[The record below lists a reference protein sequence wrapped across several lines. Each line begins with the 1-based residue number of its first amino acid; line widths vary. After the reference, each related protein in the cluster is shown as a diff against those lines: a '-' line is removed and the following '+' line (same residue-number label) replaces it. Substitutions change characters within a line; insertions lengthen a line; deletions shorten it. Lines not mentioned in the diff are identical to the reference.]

1 MSTLQTYALRG
12 PALLDPRWFN
22 GVRHGQHAV
31 TVNPDGTLTVDG
43 ETLRFGEQAVPPGTT
58 VKVWLNSTG
67 FFVCATDLAL
77 HEQALA
83 QEAAAQAEKA
93 ARGRALDAL
102 RADAEAFNAR
112 LKLPV
117 RWDVG
122 IKEVL
127 SGLSESSMGHGR
139 NKATVEHIYLLEP
152 LKDGR
157 LVRQAGDL
165 LCTNASGSNGKRW
178 SDKIVERLHD
188 SCGAPFVP
196 KVSCKSCLSLAS
208 RWVVEPESTITPP
221 DQSMT
226 TTQSTANELD
236 EEITHALTELD
247 EDVSV
252 ERIGAIRSRISENLL
267 IGEDRAAA
275 VMIAVRMARTSLDS
289 DTHQAIFRSDI
300 PSESWL
306 ETKVR
311 YAIEDGRNQWG
322 VPRTMGPITGSFSR
336 DLLLP
341 LDLLAKIPGERGEQN
356 DVRPASLAW
365 LRNNLAKEI
374 RSSVYI
380 EIDPFGKAWVNEGN
394 HRIMMAV
401 EKKLSALPV
410 HVRYFS
416 GGERVAD
423 LSPARLL
430 ELDAQFHFV
439 EQRPP
444 ALREDGPAIAPH
456 GPTYL
461 PVVRIERVTH
471 IGEMNPAARDST
483 GQSLEGHALS
493 VSTTPHAW
501 EEIATIGGRPWFELT
516 NHDANFVDVL
526 ALLADE
532 TRTAAL
538 RSWAQSEGLLR
549 PEQQY
554 RAWYLDTDS
563 DEWHYFVADSR
574 ETAWSEIDTGEF
586 DSPDDAPGPDGKPC
600 IEPICQWVG
609 TPALESAVGRVGLN
623 QTESTD
629 MALMIFVE
637 RHCPDIDG
645 LWWTERYDPLAL
657 SAPRGGI
664 LPDRLA
670 RWTATPVYR
679 HRVDDEIALPEA
691 SEMPVHQPALK
702 PVHEAQPVDAT
713 AKDAPLR
720 CTLDEFLCGADGAD
734 AYIEQH
740 FDDYV
745 RDIDTSF
752 NADDVEI
759 VEYTADDE
767 DGPYGIVASSDSVL
781 LVHRAKDASTWS
793 GAEVV
798 GYYNTPGAVCIQD
811 EHQGH
816 GLGAELILWTA
827 LHWSG
832 GPPTDG
838 LDEQC
843 FSEAGYAAHVAAWN
857 LGVKRGLIIDREP
870 ELAEGLD
877 CAP

>member
-1 MSTLQTYALRG
+1 MSTLQTYALHG
-12 PALLDPRWFN
+12 PTLLDPRWFN
-22 GVRHGQHAV
+22 GVRYGQHAA
-31 TVNPDGTLTVDG
+31 TVNPDGTLIVDG
-43 ETLRFGEQAVPPGTT
+43 ETLRFGEQVAPPGTA
-58 VKVWLNSTG
+58 VKVWLNSAG

-77 HEQALA
+77 HEQELA
-83 QEAAAQAEKA
+83 QEEAAQAEKV
-93 ARGRALDAL
+93 ARDRALDAL

-122 IKEVL
+122 IKDVL
-127 SGLSESSMGHGR
+127 SGLSETSMGHGR
-139 NKATVEHIYLLEP
+139 SKATVEHIYLLEP
-152 LKDGR
+152 LKNGR

-165 LCTNASGSNGKRW
+165 LCTSGSGSNGKRW

-188 SCGAPFVP
+188 SCGTPFAP
-196 KVSCKSCLSLAS
+196 KVSCKSCLSLAN
-208 RWVVEPESTITPP
+208 RWIVDPESTITPS

-226 TTQSTANELD
+226 TTQSSANELD
-236 EEITHALTELD
+236 EEITHALTELG

-252 ERIGAIRSRISENLL
+252 ERIEAIRSRISDNLL

-275 VMIAVRMARTSLDS
+275 VMIAVRMARAALDS
-289 DTHQAIFRSDI
+289 GTHQAAFRSDI

-306 ETKVR
+306 ETKIR

-341 LDLLAKIPGERGEQN
+341 VDLLATIPGERGEQN

-416 GGERVAD
+416 GGERLAD
-423 LSPARLL
+423 LSPAHLL
-430 ELDAQFHFV
+430 ELDAQLHV
-439 EQRPP
+439 GRT
-444 ALREDGPAIAPH
+444 ALTQDAQ
-456 GPTYL
+456 
-461 PVVRIERVTH
+461 
-471 IGEMNPAARDST
+471 PAA
-483 GQSLEGHALS
+483 A
-493 VSTTPHAW
+493 
-501 EEIATIGGRPWFELT
+501 
-516 NHDANFVDVL
+516 
-526 ALLADE
+526 
-532 TRTAAL
+532 
-538 RSWAQSEGLLR
+538 
-549 PEQQY
+549 
-554 RAWYLDTDS
+554 
-563 DEWHYFVADSR
+563 
-574 ETAWSEIDTGEF
+574 
-586 DSPDDAPGPDGKPC
+586 
-600 IEPICQWVG
+600 
-609 TPALESAVGRVGLN
+609 
-623 QTESTD
+623 
-629 MALMIFVE
+629 
-637 RHCPDIDG
+637 
-645 LWWTERYDPLAL
+645 
-657 SAPRGGI
+657 
-664 LPDRLA
+664 
-670 RWTATPVYR
+670 
-679 HRVDDEIALPEA
+679 
-691 SEMPVHQPALK
+691 
-702 PVHEAQPVDAT
+702 

-734 AYIEQH
+734 AYTEQH
-740 FDDYV
+740 FDDYI

-752 NADDVEI
+752 PPDDVEI
-759 VEYTADDE
+759 VAYTEDDE

-781 LVHRAKDASTWS
+781 LVHRAPDASTWS

-870 ELAEGLD
+870 ELTGGLD